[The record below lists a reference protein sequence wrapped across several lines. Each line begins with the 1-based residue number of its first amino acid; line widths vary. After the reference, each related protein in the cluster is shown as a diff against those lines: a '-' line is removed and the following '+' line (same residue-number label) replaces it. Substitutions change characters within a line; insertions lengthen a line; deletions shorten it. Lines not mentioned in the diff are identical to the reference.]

1 MLKEYLESIK
11 DLTPESNE
19 LTHRTF
25 LQILLISLKDDFNT
39 EFKIEHEP
47 KKDKQGGQPDFRVS
61 YQGLNIGYIENKRV
75 GTDLIQLL
83 KSDQIL
89 KYLEL
94 NPNLMLTDYL
104 NFVWVGKDENNAPL
118 IKKEI
123 SVSSLDELSKPL
135 KPNPQTEC
143 DLVELFKSF
152 FNYEAAPITNAKD
165 FATHLSAPTKY
176 LKDALIQYQEK
187 AQVSSIF
194 NNFKEYLYEELSFE
208 DFSDAL
214 AQTLTYSLFLA
225 KLNHPFEKINL
236 DNVRSSIPENFA
248 VIREMADFLKKLD
261 AIKEIQWL
269 LDEILSLINH
279 VNMDSII
286 KDLNDD
292 KDPYLHFYETFLSAY
307 DPKLRE
313 KKGVYYTPDSVV
325 KFIINALDSLLK
337 THFKDA
343 PLGLKSALDN
353 ENIKLLDFATGT
365 GTFLLEAFRKA
376 LETRKT
382 SDGGTSTKEDKYQNL
397 LKQFYGFE
405 YLIAPYAIAHLNLS
419 QAFKEE
425 FKKPLKENDALQI
438 ILTNTLIQPSEI
450 AADRGLQPI
459 FEKELKSAQEIKKDE
474 KILIITGNPPYSGA
488 SSNEGLF
495 EWEVRATY
503 GIEPEFQTIEIE
515 RNVKLTDK
523 IKKLLKNIQ
532 TQNEGDKS
540 VKNTNKDALKNLK
553 KLHSKYKLQKEKN
566 PKWLL
571 DDYVKFMRFAQ
582 NKIESLGHGLFGF
595 ISNNAFL
602 DNPTFRGL
610 RRSLL
615 ECYDELYILN
625 LHGNARKKE
634 ETPQGAKD
642 ENVFNIMQG
651 VSINLFVKKAQA
663 TKQKILQKIYY
674 YDVYG
679 ERAEK
684 YDFLAQNDLNSIEWL
699 ELAPREPF
707 YLLIPQ
713 KTSLLDEYEQGFSV
727 QDMFQVGSTGIC
739 SQRDHVVFH
748 KDKESLLKLLKD
760 FSTLEPSELRRI
772 YNIKKDGRDWRLEY
786 AIKDVKA
793 NANNLEEYI
802 VSCQYRPFDFYY
814 TYYTGKSKS
823 FIAYPRGEVFKHML
837 PPPTNPKTPNQTCKN
852 VALNIAR
859 QSKMHGEWRYVMAH
873 KELVDINLIASAGS
887 MGVGYNYPICQ
898 FNNPNYTENFT
909 PEFRSFIDKHYNHSF
924 EPLEVLGY
932 IYALLYSPNY
942 RKRYEEFLK
951 ADYPKILFTNNKDLF
966 RVLSLL
972 GIELIGLHVLNQ
984 ESLNHSFEKLKDATI
999 GGSYYKEAHER
1010 NPIIKKPSYNE
1021 PEQRLYINHSAYF
1034 RGVSEE
1040 IYNYMIGGYGVLDK
1054 YLKSHKNESCN
1065 FDHVSNII
1073 KVIARTIEI
1082 QKTLGFLTSDLPHL
1096 KGNDSQA
1103 LMQEILQNPPP
1114 PPHLIPISPLSYR
1127 AKPKPSEILTLMPH
1141 SSAKKQA
1148 ITISIAEAE
1157 VQPSLYSVLPNLA
1170 LICDRGSKVSPI
1182 SNVFVTN
1189 MLCDLHV
1196 NGSGSYAFLLYRLE

>member
-11 DLTPESNE
+11 DITPEKNE
-19 LTHRTF
+19 LTHRPS
-25 LQILLISLKDDFNT
+25 LYNLLKNLKNDFNK

-47 KKDKQGGQPDFRVS
+47 ERKQGSQPDFRIS
-61 YQGLNIGYIENKRV
+61 FQGLNIGYIENKRV
-75 GTDLIQLL
+75 GTDLRKIVESK
-83 KSDQIL
+83 KSDQIR

-104 NFVWVGKDENNAPL
+104 NFMWVGKDENNEPL
-118 IKKEI
+118 IKREI
-123 SVSSLDELSKPL
+123 SIASLDELSKPL

-143 DLVELFKSF
+143 NLIELFKSF
-152 FNYEAAPITNAKD
+152 FNHEAVPIANAKD
-165 FATHLSAPTKY
+165 FATHLSPRTKY
-176 LKDALIQYQEK
+176 LKDALIKYQEK
-187 AQVSSIF
+187 TQVSSIF
-194 NNFKEYLYEELSFE
+194 KNFKEYLYEELSFE

-236 DNVRSSIPENFA
+236 DNVRSSIPKNFA

-261 AIKEIQWL
+261 EIKEIQWL
-269 LDEILSLINH
+269 LNEILSLINH
-279 VNMDSII
+279 VDMDSIL

-382 SDGGTSTKEDKYQNL
+382 SDRGISTKEDKYQNL

-450 AADRGLQPI
+450 AAHRGLQPI

-495 EWEVRATY
+495 EWEVKATY
-503 GIEPEFQTIEIE
+503 GIEPKFQTIEIE
-515 RNVKLTDK
+515 KNVKLTDK
-523 IKKLLKNIQ
+523 IQTLLSSVQIQKQSGSKN
-532 TQNEGDKS
+532 
-540 VKNTNKDALKNLK
+540 ALKELK

-625 LHGNARKKE
+625 LHGNTRKKE
-634 ETPQGAKD
+634 KTPQGAKD
-642 ENVFNIMQG
+642 ENIFNIMQG
-651 VSINLFVKKAQA
+651 VSINLFVKKAQT
-663 TKQKILQKIYY
+663 TKQKIHY

-684 YDFLAQNDLNSIEWL
+684 YAFLAQNDLNSIEWL
-699 ELAPREPF
+699 ELTPRGPS
-707 YLLIPQ
+707 YLLLPL
-713 KTSLLDEYEQGFSV
+713 KAPLLEEYEQGFSV
-727 QDMFQVGSTGIC
+727 QEMFQVGSVGIVTG
-739 SQRDHVVFH
+739 RDHVVFH

-772 YNIKKDGRDWRLEY
+772 YKIKKDSRDWRLEY
-786 AIKDVKA
+786 AIRDVRA
-793 NANNLEEYI
+793 NADNLEEYI
-802 VSCQYRPFDFYY
+802 VLCQYRPFDYRW

-837 PPPTNPKTPNQTCKN
+837 PPPPPQQTLK
-852 VALNIAR
+852 
-859 QSKMHGEWRYVMAH
+859 H
-873 KELVDINLIASAGS
+873 
-887 MGVGYNYPICQ
+887 PI
-898 FNNPNYTENFT
+898 
-909 PEFRSFIDKHYNHSF
+909 K
-924 EPLEVLGY
+924 
-932 IYALLYSPNY
+932 
-942 RKRYEEFLK
+942 
-951 ADYPKILFTNNKDLF
+951 
-966 RVLSLL
+966 
-972 GIELIGLHVLNQ
+972 
-984 ESLNHSFEKLKDATI
+984 
-999 GGSYYKEAHER
+999 
-1010 NPIIKKPSYNE
+1010 
-1021 PEQRLYINHSAYF
+1021 
-1034 RGVSEE
+1034 
-1040 IYNYMIGGYGVLDK
+1040 
-1054 YLKSHKNESCN
+1054 
-1065 FDHVSNII
+1065 
-1073 KVIARTIEI
+1073 
-1082 QKTLGFLTSDLPHL
+1082 
-1096 KGNDSQA
+1096 
-1103 LMQEILQNPPP
+1103 
-1114 PPHLIPISPLSYR
+1114 R
-1127 AKPKPSEILTLMPH
+1127 AKMSCSTPH
-1141 SSAKKQA
+1141 DS
-1148 ITISIAEAE
+1148 
-1157 VQPSLYSVLPNLA
+1157 
-1170 LICDRGSKVSPI
+1170 
-1182 SNVFVTN
+1182 
-1189 MLCDLHV
+1189 
-1196 NGSGSYAFLLYRLE
+1196 

>member
-11 DLTPESNE
+11 DLTTEENE
-19 LTHRTF
+19 LTHRPS
-25 LQILLISLKDDFNT
+25 LYNLLSRLKDNFNK

-47 KKDKQGGQPDFRVS
+47 KKEQGSQPDFRVS
-61 YQGLNIGYIENKRV
+61 FQGLNIGYIENKRA
-75 GTDLIQLL
+75 GEDLSQLL
-83 KSDQIL
+83 KSDQIR

-104 NFVWVGKDENNAPL
+104 NFMWVGKDENNAPL
-118 IKKEI
+118 VKKEI
-123 SVSSLDELSKPL
+123 SIASLDELSKPV
-135 KPNPQTEC
+135 KPKPQTERN
-143 DLVELFKSF
+143 LIELFKSF
-152 FNYEAAPITNAKD
+152 FNHEAAPITNAKD
-165 FATHLSAPTKY
+165 FATHLSPRTRY
-176 LKDALIQYQEK
+176 LKDALIKYQEK
-187 AQVSSIF
+187 TQVSSIF
-194 NNFKEYLYEELSFE
+194 KNFKEYLYEELSFE

-236 DNVRSSIPENFA
+236 DNVRSSIPKNFA

-261 AIKEIQWL
+261 EIKEIQWL
-269 LDEILSLINH
+269 LNEILSSINH
-279 VNMDSII
+279 VDMDFIL

-313 KKGVYYTPDSVV
+313 SKGVYYTPDSVV

-376 LETRKT
+376 LEMRKT
-382 SDGGTSTKEDKYQNL
+382 SDGGISTKEDKYQNL

-425 FKKPLKENDALQI
+425 FKKPLKENDALKI

-450 AADRGLQPI
+450 AAYRGLNPI
-459 FEKELKSAQEIKKDE
+459 FETELLNAQEIKKDE
-474 KILIITGNPPYSGA
+474 NILIITGNPPYSGA

-495 EWEVRATY
+495 EWEVKATY
-503 GIEPEFQTIEIE
+503 GIEPEFQTIETKK
-515 RNVKLTDK
+515 NVKLADE
-523 IKKLLKNIQ
+523 IKTLLKNIQ
-532 TQNEGDKS
+532 TQKQGGS
-540 VKNTNKDALKNLK
+540 KDALKELK
-553 KLHSKYKLQKEKN
+553 KLHSKYKLQNEKN

-634 ETPQGAKD
+634 KTPQGAKD
-642 ENVFNIMQG
+642 ENVFNIKQG
-651 VSINLFVKKAQA
+651 VSINLFVKKAQT
-663 TKQKILQKIYY
+663 TKQKIHY

-684 YDFLAQNDLNSIEWL
+684 YAFLAQNDLKSIEWL

-707 YLLIPQ
+707 YLLLPL
-713 KTSLLDEYEQGFSV
+713 KTRLLDEYEQGFSV
-727 QDMFQVGSTGIC
+727 KDMFQVGGTGIC
-739 SQRDHVVFH
+739 SKRDHVVFH
-748 KDKESLLKLLKD
+748 KTKESLLKLLKD
-760 FSTLEPSELRRI
+760 FSNLEPNELCRKYDI
-772 YNIKKDGRDWRLEY
+772 GDDSRDWRLEY
-786 AIKDVKA
+786 AIRDVRA
-793 NANNLEEYI
+793 NADNLEKYI
-802 VSCQYRPFDFYY
+802 VLCQYRPFDYRW
-814 TYYTGKSKS
+814 TYYTPNSRT
-823 FIAYPRGEVFKHML
+823 FLAYPVYDVFKHML
-837 PPPTNPKTPNQTCKN
+837 PPLPPTNPKTPNQTRKN
-852 VALNIAR
+852 VALITSR
-859 QSKMHGEWRYVMAH
+859 RFCQSQK
-873 KELVDINLIASAGS
+873 S
-887 MGVGYNYPICQ
+887 GVGFVSNKISDLHTWTCPGMEGGDYVNPLYH
-898 FNNPNYTENFT
+898 NPNYTENFT

-924 EPLEVLGY
+924 EPLEILGY

-942 RKRYEEFLK
+942 RKRYEDFLK
-951 ADYPKILFTNNKDLF
+951 ADYPKILFTEDKDLF
-966 RVLSLL
+966 RALSLL

-984 ESLNHSFEKLKDATI
+984 ESLNYSFEKLKDATI
-999 GGSYYKEAHER
+999 GESCYKEAHER
-1010 NPIIKKPSYNE
+1010 NPIIKKPSHN
-1021 PEQRLYINHSAYF
+1021 EQRLYINHSAYF
-1034 RGVSEE
+1034 VGVSQE
-1040 IYNYMIGGYGVLDK
+1040 IYDYRIGGYCVLDK
-1054 YLKSHKNESCN
+1054 YLKSHKDESCD

-1127 AKPKPSEILTLMPH
+1127 AKPKPSETLTLMVH

-1148 ITISIAEAE
+1148 ITTSTAE
-1157 VQPSLYSVLPNLA
+1157 VGEQPSPYSALSNLA
-1170 LICDRGSKVSPI
+1170 LICDRGSKVSPV

-1196 NGSGSYAFLLYRLE
+1196 NGSGSYAFLLYRLT

>member
-11 DLTPESNE
+11 DITPEKNE
-19 LTHRTF
+19 LTHRPS
-25 LQILLISLKDDFNT
+25 LYNLLKGLKDHFNK
-39 EFKIEHEP
+39 EYKIEHEP
-47 KKDKQGGQPDFRVS
+47 KRDQGSQPDFRVS
-61 YQGLNIGYIENKRV
+61 FQGLNIGYIENKRV
-75 GTDLIQLL
+75 GTDLRKIVESE

-104 NFVWVGKDENNAPL
+104 NFMWVGKDKNNAPL

-123 SVSSLDELSKPL
+123 SVASLGELSKPP
-135 KPNPQTEC
+135 KAQTERN
-143 DLVELFKSF
+143 LIELFKSF

-165 FATHLSAPTKY
+165 FATHLSPRTRY
-176 LKDALIQYQEK
+176 LKDALIKYQEK

-194 NNFKEYLYEELSFE
+194 KNFKAYLYEELSFE

-236 DNVRSSIPENFA
+236 DNVRSSIPKNFA

-261 AIKEIQWL
+261 EIKEIQWL
-269 LDEILSLINH
+269 LNEILSSINH
-279 VNMDSII
+279 VDMDSIL

-292 KDPYLHFYETFLSAY
+292 KDPYLHFYETFLSTY

-313 KKGVYYTPDSVV
+313 SKGVYYTPDSVV
-325 KFIINALDSLLK
+325 EFIINALDSLLK
-337 THFKDA
+337 TRFKDA

-425 FKKPLKENDALQI
+425 FKKPLKENDALKI

-450 AADRGLQPI
+450 ADDRGLQPI
-459 FEKELKSAQEIKKDE
+459 FEEELKSAQKIKKDE

-495 EWEVRATY
+495 EWEVKATY
-503 GIEPEFQTIEIE
+503 GIEPKFQTIEIE
-515 RNVKLTDK
+515 KNIKLTDK
-523 IKKLLKNIQ
+523 IKKFLNNIQ
-532 TQNEGDKS
+532 KQKESGS
-540 VKNTNKDALKNLK
+540 KNALKELK

-595 ISNNAFL
+595 ISNNGFL

-634 ETPQGAKD
+634 KTPQGAKD

-663 TKQKILQKIYY
+663 TKQKIHY

-684 YDFLAQNDLNSIEWL
+684 YAFLAQNDLNSINWL

-707 YLLIPQ
+707 YSLIPQ
-713 KTSLLDEYEQGFSV
+713 ETPLLEEYEQGFSV
-727 QDMFQVGSTGIC
+727 QYMFQISSVGIVGG
-739 SQRDHVVFH
+739 RDHVVFH
-748 KDKESLLKLLKD
+748 KKKESLLKLLKD
-760 FSTLEPSELRRI
+760 FSTLEPSELRRK
-772 YNIKKDGRDWRLEY
+772 YNISDDSRDWRLEY
-786 AIKDVKA
+786 AIRDVRA
-793 NANNLEEYI
+793 NADNLEKYI
-802 VSCQYRPFDFYY
+802 VLCQYRPFDYRW

-823 FIAYPRGEVFKHML
+823 FIAYPRGDVFKHML
-837 PPPTNPKTPNQTCKN
+837 PPPPTNPKTPNQTHKN
-852 VALNIAR
+852 VALITSR
-859 QSKMHGEWRYVMAH
+859 RFCQSQK
-873 KELVDINLIASAGS
+873 S
-887 MGVGYNYPICQ
+887 GVGFVSNKISDLRTWTCPGMEGGDYVNPLYH
-898 FNNPNYTENFT
+898 NPNYTENFT

-924 EPLEVLGY
+924 EPLEILGY

-951 ADYPKILFTNNKDLF
+951 ADYPKILFTKNKDLF

-999 GGSYYKEAHER
+999 GESCYSPSSKLTEVHER
-1010 NPIIKKPSYNE
+1010 NPIISKKPAYNE
-1021 PEQRLYINHSAYF
+1021 SEQRLYINHSAYF
-1034 RGVSEE
+1034 RGVSQE
-1040 IYNYMIGGYGVLDK
+1040 IYDYRIGGYSVLDK
-1054 YLKSHKNESCN
+1054 YLKSHKDEPCD
-1065 FDHVSNII
+1065 FDHVTNII

-1114 PPHLIPISPLSYR
+1114 PI
-1127 AKPKPSEILTLMPH
+1127 
-1141 SSAKKQA
+1141 
-1148 ITISIAEAE
+1148 
-1157 VQPSLYSVLPNLA
+1157 
-1170 LICDRGSKVSPI
+1170 
-1182 SNVFVTN
+1182 
-1189 MLCDLHV
+1189 
-1196 NGSGSYAFLLYRLE
+1196 

>member
-19 LTHRTF
+19 LTHRLF
-25 LQILLISLKDDFNT
+25 LHNLLDKLKNHFNK

-47 KKDKQGGQPDFRVS
+47 KRERGSQPDFRIS

-75 GTDLIQLL
+75 GTDLNQLL
-83 KSDQIL
+83 KKDQIL

-104 NFVWVGKDENNAPL
+104 NFMWVGKDENNEPL
-118 IKKEI
+118 IKREI
-123 SVSSLDELSKPL
+123 SIASLGEPPKPP
-135 KPNPQTEC
+135 KPNPQTER
-143 DLVELFKSF
+143 DLIELFRSF
-152 FNYEAAPITNAKD
+152 FNHEAAPITNAKD
-165 FATHLSAPTKY
+165 FANALSAPTRY
-176 LKDALIQYQEK
+176 LKDALIAYQK
-187 AQVSSIF
+187 DDQVSSIF
-194 NNFKEYLYEELSFE
+194 KNFKEYLYEELSFE
-208 DFSDAL
+208 DFSDAF
-214 AQTLTYSLFLA
+214 AQTLTYSLFIA

-236 DNVRSSIPENFA
+236 DNVRSSIPKNFA
-248 VIREMADFLKKLD
+248 VIREMADFLKRLD
-261 AIKEIQWL
+261 SIKEIQWL

-279 VNMDSII
+279 VDMDSII

-313 KKGVYYTPDSVV
+313 SKGVYYTPDSVV

-382 SDGGTSTKEDKYQNL
+382 SDGGISTKEDKYQNL

-425 FKKPLKENDALQI
+425 FKKPLKENDALKI

-450 AADRGLQPI
+450 VAYRGLQPI
-459 FEKELKSAQEIKKDE
+459 FEKELKSAQEIKKNE

-495 EWEVRATY
+495 EWEVKATY

-515 RNVKLTDK
+515 KKVKLTAK
-523 IKKLLKNIQ
+523 IQTLLKNIQ
-532 TQNEGDKS
+532 KQKESGS
-540 VKNTNKDALKNLK
+540 KNALKELK
-553 KLHSKYKLQKEKN
+553 NLHSKYKLQKEKN

-651 VSINLFVKKAQA
+651 VSINLFVKKAQT
-663 TKQKILQKIYY
+663 TKQKIFY

-679 ERAEK
+679 GRAEK
-684 YDFLAQNDLNSIEWL
+684 YAFLAQNDLNSIEWL
-699 ELAPREPF
+699 EIAPRAPF
-707 YLLIPQ
+707 YLLLPL
-713 KTSLLDEYEQGFSV
+713 KTPLLEEYEQGFSV
-727 QDMFQVGSTGIC
+727 QEMFQIGSTGIC
-739 SQRDHVVFH
+739 SKKDHVVFH

-772 YNIKKDGRDWRLEY
+772 YNIKKDGRDWRLNN
-786 AIKDVKA
+786 AIKEVKT
-793 NANNLEEYI
+793 NIKRLEKYI
-802 VSCQYRPFDFYY
+802 VLCQYRPFDFYY

-837 PPPTNPKTPNQTCKN
+837 PPPPPTNPKTPNQTRKN
-852 VALNIAR
+852 VALN
-859 QSKMHGEWRYVMAH
+859 
-873 KELVDINLIASAGS
+873 
-887 MGVGYNYPICQ
+887 
-898 FNNPNYTENFT
+898 T
-909 PEFRSFIDKHYNHSF
+909 PR
-924 EPLEVLGY
+924 
-932 IYALLYSPNY
+932 
-942 RKRYEEFLK
+942 
-951 ADYPKILFTNNKDLF
+951 
-966 RVLSLL
+966 
-972 GIELIGLHVLNQ
+972 
-984 ESLNHSFEKLKDATI
+984 
-999 GGSYYKEAHER
+999 
-1010 NPIIKKPSYNE
+1010 
-1021 PEQRLYINHSAYF
+1021 
-1034 RGVSEE
+1034 
-1040 IYNYMIGGYGVLDK
+1040 
-1054 YLKSHKNESCN
+1054 
-1065 FDHVSNII
+1065 
-1073 KVIARTIEI
+1073 
-1082 QKTLGFLTSDLPHL
+1082 
-1096 KGNDSQA
+1096 
-1103 LMQEILQNPPP
+1103 
-1114 PPHLIPISPLSYR
+1114 
-1127 AKPKPSEILTLMPH
+1127 
-1141 SSAKKQA
+1141 
-1148 ITISIAEAE
+1148 
-1157 VQPSLYSVLPNLA
+1157 
-1170 LICDRGSKVSPI
+1170 
-1182 SNVFVTN
+1182 
-1189 MLCDLHV
+1189 
-1196 NGSGSYAFLLYRLE
+1196 

>member
-11 DLTPESNE
+11 DLTLESNE
-19 LTHRTF
+19 LTHRPS
-25 LQILLISLKDDFNT
+25 LYNLLKNLKDNFNK

-47 KKDKQGGQPDFRVS
+47 ERKQGSQPDFRVS
-61 YQGLNIGYIENKRV
+61 YQGLNIGYIENKRA
-75 GTDLIQLL
+75 GTDLRKIVESE
-83 KSDQIL
+83 KKDQIR

-104 NFVWVGKDENNAPL
+104 NFMWVGKDENNAPL

-123 SVSSLDELSKPL
+123 SVASLDELSKPL
-135 KPNPQTEC
+135 KPNPQTER
-143 DLVELFKSF
+143 DLIELFKSF
-152 FNYEAAPITNAKD
+152 FNHEAAPIANAKD
-165 FATHLSAPTKY
+165 FATHLSPRTKY
-176 LKDALIQYQEK
+176 LKDALIKYQEK
-187 AQVSSIF
+187 VQVSSIF

-236 DNVRSSIPENFA
+236 DNVRSSIPKNFA

-261 AIKEIQWL
+261 EIKEIQWL
-269 LDEILSLINH
+269 LNEILSSINH
-279 VNMDSII
+279 VDMDSIL

-325 KFIINALDSLLK
+325 KFIINALNSLLK

-365 GTFLLEAFRKA
+365 GTFLLEAFRKV

-382 SDGGTSTKEDKYQNL
+382 SDGGVSTKEDKYQNL

-450 AADRGLQPI
+450 AAHRGLQPI

-474 KILIITGNPPYSGA
+474 NILIITGNPPYSGA
-488 SSNEGLF
+488 SSNGGLF
-495 EWEVRATY
+495 EWEVKATY

-515 RNVKLTDK
+515 KNVKLTDK
-523 IKKLLKNIQ
+523 IQTLLKNIQ
-532 TQNEGDKS
+532 TQKESGSKNAPKS
-540 VKNTNKDALKNLK
+540 GSKDALKALK
-553 KLHSKYKLQKEKN
+553 SLHSKYKLQKEKN

-582 NKIESLGHGLFGF
+582 NKIQSLGHGLFGF

-625 LHGNARKKE
+625 LHGNTRKKE
-634 ETPQGAKD
+634 KTPQGAKD

-663 TKQKILQKIYY
+663 TKQKIFY

-684 YDFLAQNDLNSIEWL
+684 YAFLAQNDLNSIEWL
-699 ELAPREPF
+699 ELTPREPF
-707 YLLIPQ
+707 YLLLPLE
-713 KTSLLDEYEQGFSV
+713 TPLLEEYEQGFSV
-727 QDMFQVGSTGIC
+727 KDMFQIGSTGIC

-748 KDKESLLKLLKD
+748 KKKESLLELLKD
-760 FSTLEPSELRRI
+760 FSTLEPNELRRKYDI
-772 YNIKKDGRDWRLEY
+772 RDSEGWKLGRAIENVKKNSHELE
-786 AIKDVKA
+786 K
-793 NANNLEEYI
+793 YI
-802 VSCQYRPFDFYY
+802 VSCQYRPFDYRW
-814 TYYTGKSKS
+814 TYYTDKSCG
-823 FIAYPRGEVFKHML
+823 FLARPVYQVFKH
-837 PPPTNPKTPNQTCKN
+837 
-852 VALNIAR
+852 
-859 QSKMHGEWRYVMAH
+859 
-873 KELVDINLIASAGS
+873 
-887 MGVGYNYPICQ
+887 
-898 FNNPNYTENFT
+898 
-909 PEFRSFIDKHYNHSF
+909 
-924 EPLEVLGY
+924 
-932 IYALLYSPNY
+932 
-942 RKRYEEFLK
+942 
-951 ADYPKILFTNNKDLF
+951 
-966 RVLSLL
+966 
-972 GIELIGLHVLNQ
+972 
-984 ESLNHSFEKLKDATI
+984 
-999 GGSYYKEAHER
+999 
-1010 NPIIKKPSYNE
+1010 
-1021 PEQRLYINHSAYF
+1021 
-1034 RGVSEE
+1034 
-1040 IYNYMIGGYGVLDK
+1040 
-1054 YLKSHKNESCN
+1054 
-1065 FDHVSNII
+1065 
-1073 KVIARTIEI
+1073 
-1082 QKTLGFLTSDLPHL
+1082 
-1096 KGNDSQA
+1096 
-1103 LMQEILQNPPP
+1103 
-1114 PPHLIPISPLSYR
+1114 
-1127 AKPKPSEILTLMPH
+1127 
-1141 SSAKKQA
+1141 
-1148 ITISIAEAE
+1148 
-1157 VQPSLYSVLPNLA
+1157 
-1170 LICDRGSKVSPI
+1170 
-1182 SNVFVTN
+1182 
-1189 MLCDLHV
+1189 
-1196 NGSGSYAFLLYRLE
+1196 

>member
-11 DLTPESNE
+11 DLTLEKNE
-19 LTHRTF
+19 LTHRLF
-25 LQILLISLKDDFNT
+25 LHNLLDSLKDHFNK

-47 KKDKQGGQPDFRVS
+47 KRDQGSQPDFCVS

-75 GTDLIQLL
+75 GTNLSQLL

-104 NFVWVGKDENNAPL
+104 NFMWVGKDENNAPF

-123 SVSSLDELSKPL
+123 SVASLDELSKPP
-135 KPNPQTEC
+135 KKQTER
-143 DLVELFKSF
+143 DLIELFKSF
-152 FNYEAAPITNAKD
+152 FNYEAAPIANAKD
-165 FATHLSAPTKY
+165 FATHLSPRTRY
-176 LKDALIQYQEK
+176 LKDALIQNQEK
-187 AQVSSIF
+187 TQVSSIF
-194 NNFKEYLYEELSFE
+194 NNFKAYLYEELSFE

-225 KLNHPFEKINL
+225 KLNHPFEKIDLN
-236 DNVRSSIPENFA
+236 NVRSSIPKNFA

-261 AIKEIQWL
+261 EIKEIQWL
-269 LDEILSLINH
+269 LNEILSLINH
-279 VNMDSII
+279 VDMGSII

-313 KKGVYYTPDSVV
+313 SKGVYYTPDSVV

-382 SDGGTSTKEDKYQNL
+382 SDGGISTKEDKYQNL

-419 QAFKEE
+419 QAFKQE
-425 FKKPLKENDALQI
+425 FKKPLKEDDALKI

-450 AADRGLQPI
+450 AAYRGLQPI
-459 FEKELKSAQEIKKDE
+459 FETELKSAQEIKKDE
-474 KILIITGNPPYSGA
+474 NILIITGNPPYSGA

-495 EWEVRATY
+495 EWEVKATY
-503 GIEPEFQTIEIE
+503 GIEPKFQTTEIE
-515 RNVKLTDK
+515 KNVKLTDK
-523 IKKLLKNIQ
+523 IQTLLKNLQ
-532 TQNEGDKS
+532 TQKESGSQN
-540 VKNTNKDALKNLK
+540 ALKELK
-553 KLHSKYKLQKEKN
+553 NLHSKYKLQDERN

-615 ECYDELYILN
+615 KCYDELYILN

-634 ETPQGAKD
+634 KTPQGAKD

-651 VSINLFVKKAQA
+651 VSINLFVKKAQT
-663 TKQKILQKIYY
+663 TKQKIYY

-684 YDFLAQNDLNSIEWL
+684 YVFLAQNDLNSIEWL

-713 KTSLLDEYEQGFSV
+713 KTPLLEEYEQGFSV
-727 QDMFQVGSTGIC
+727 QEMFQIGGTGIC
-739 SQRDHVVFH
+739 SKKDHVVFH

-760 FSTLEPSELRRI
+760 FSTLEPSELRRKYDI
-772 YNIKKDGRDWRLEY
+772 RDAEGWKLGRAIENVKKNQHELE
-786 AIKDVKA
+786 K
-793 NANNLEEYI
+793 YI
-802 VSCQYRPFDFYY
+802 VSCQYRPFDYRW
-814 TYYTGKSKS
+814 TYYTDKSCG
-823 FIAYPRGEVFKHML
+823 FLARPVYQVFKHML
-837 PPPTNPKTPNQTCKN
+837 PPP
-852 VALNIAR
+852 
-859 QSKMHGEWRYVMAH
+859 
-873 KELVDINLIASAGS
+873 
-887 MGVGYNYPICQ
+887 
-898 FNNPNYTENFT
+898 
-909 PEFRSFIDKHYNHSF
+909 
-924 EPLEVLGY
+924 
-932 IYALLYSPNY
+932 
-942 RKRYEEFLK
+942 
-951 ADYPKILFTNNKDLF
+951 NK
-966 RVLSLL
+966 
-972 GIELIGLHVLNQ
+972 
-984 ESLNHSFEKLKDATI
+984 
-999 GGSYYKEAHER
+999 
-1010 NPIIKKPSYNE
+1010 P
-1021 PEQRLYINHSAYF
+1021 
-1034 RGVSEE
+1034 
-1040 IYNYMIGGYGVLDK
+1040 
-1054 YLKSHKNESCN
+1054 
-1065 FDHVSNII
+1065 
-1073 KVIARTIEI
+1073 
-1082 QKTLGFLTSDLPHL
+1082 
-1096 KGNDSQA
+1096 
-1103 LMQEILQNPPP
+1103 
-1114 PPHLIPISPLSYR
+1114 
-1127 AKPKPSEILTLMPH
+1127 
-1141 SSAKKQA
+1141 
-1148 ITISIAEAE
+1148 
-1157 VQPSLYSVLPNLA
+1157 
-1170 LICDRGSKVSPI
+1170 
-1182 SNVFVTN
+1182 
-1189 MLCDLHV
+1189 
-1196 NGSGSYAFLLYRLE
+1196 

>member
-11 DLTPESNE
+11 DLAPEKNE
-19 LTHRTF
+19 LTHRLF
-25 LQILLISLKDDFNT
+25 LHNLLDKLKNHFNK

-47 KKDKQGGQPDFRVS
+47 KRDQGSQPDFRVS
-61 YQGLNIGYIENKRV
+61 FQGLNIGYIENKRV
-75 GTDLIQLL
+75 GTDLRKIVESE

-104 NFVWVGKDENNAPL
+104 NFMWVGKDENNAPL

-123 SVSSLDELSKPL
+123 SVASLDELSKPI
-135 KPNPQTEC
+135 KPNPQTER
-143 DLVELFKSF
+143 DLIAFFRGF

-165 FATHLSAPTKY
+165 FATHLSVPTKY
-176 LKDALIQYQEK
+176 LKDALIQYQK
-187 AQVSSIF
+187 DTHVSSIF
-194 NNFKEYLYEELSFE
+194 KNFKEYLYEELSFE
-208 DFSDAL
+208 DFSDAF

-236 DNVRSSIPENFA
+236 DNVRSSIPKNFA

-261 AIKEIQWL
+261 EIKEIQWL
-269 LDEILSLINH
+269 LNEILSLINH
-279 VNMDSII
+279 VDMDSIL
-286 KDLNDD
+286 KDLNND

-376 LETRKT
+376 LEVRKT
-382 SDGGTSTKEDKYQNL
+382 SDGDTSTKEDKYQNL

-419 QAFKEE
+419 QAFKQE

-450 AADRGLQPI
+450 VAYRGLSPI
-459 FEKELKSAQEIKKDE
+459 FEKELSNAQEIKKDE

-495 EWEVRATY
+495 EWEVKATY

-515 RNVKLTDK
+515 KKVKLTDK
-523 IKKLLKNIQ
+523 IQTLLKNIQ
-532 TQNEGDKS
+532 TQKESGS
-540 VKNTNKDALKNLK
+540 KNALKELK
-553 KLHSKYKLQKEKN
+553 KLHSKYKLQNEKN

-582 NKIESLGHGLFGF
+582 NKIKSLGHGLFGF

-684 YDFLAQNDLNSIEWL
+684 YAFLAQNDLNSIEWL

-713 KTSLLDEYEQGFSV
+713 KTPLLDEYEQGFSV
-727 QDMFQVGSTGIC
+727 QEMFQVGSTGIC

-837 PPPTNPKTPNQTCKN
+837 PPPPPTNPKTPNQTRKN

-887 MGVGYNYPICQ
+887 MGVGYNYPLYQ

-909 PEFRSFIDKHYNHSF
+909 PEFRSFIDKHYNHPF

-951 ADYPKILFTNNKDLF
+951 ADYPKILFTKNKDLF

-984 ESLNHSFEKLKDATI
+984 ESLNYSFDKLKDATI
-999 GGSYYKEAHER
+999 GESCYKEEH
-1010 NPIIKKPSYNE
+1010 NSIISKKPSHNE
-1021 PEQRLYINHSAYF
+1021 PEKRLYINHSAYF
-1034 RGVSEE
+1034 RGVSQE
-1040 IYNYMIGGYGVLDK
+1040 IHDYRIGGYCVLDK
-1054 YLKSHKNESCN
+1054 YLKSHKNEPCD

-1096 KGNDSQA
+1096 KGNDSEA

-1114 PPHLIPISPLSYR
+1114 PPPFN
-1127 AKPKPSEILTLMPH
+1127 ANT
-1141 SSAKKQA
+1141 
-1148 ITISIAEAE
+1148 
-1157 VQPSLYSVLPNLA
+1157 A
-1170 LICDRGSKVSPI
+1170 LILSRQAKAIGDFDFDAAFISKEASDNNIYRRGG
-1182 SNVFVTN
+1182 
-1189 MLCDLHV
+1189 
-1196 NGSGSYAFLLYRLE
+1196 GSAFPLFCIV

>member
-11 DLTPESNE
+11 DLTTEKNE
-19 LTHRTF
+19 LTHRPS
-25 LQILLISLKDDFNT
+25 LHNLLNRLKDNFNK

-47 KKDKQGGQPDFRVS
+47 KKDQGSQPDFRVS
-61 YQGLNIGYIENKRV
+61 FQGLNIGYIENKRV
-75 GTDLIQLL
+75 GNNLSQLL
-83 KSDQIL
+83 KSDQIR

-104 NFVWVGKDENNAPL
+104 NFMWVGKDENNAPL

-123 SVSSLDELSKPL
+123 SIASLDELSKPL
-135 KPNPQTEC
+135 KPKPQTER
-143 DLVELFKSF
+143 DLIELFKSF
-152 FNYEAAPITNAKD
+152 FNHEAAPIANAKD
-165 FATHLSAPTKY
+165 FATHLSPRTRY
-176 LKDALIQYQEK
+176 LKDALIKYQEK
-187 AQVSSIF
+187 TQVSSIF

-236 DNVRSSIPENFA
+236 DNVRSSIPKNFA

-261 AIKEIQWL
+261 GIKEIQWL
-269 LDEILSLINH
+269 LNEILSSINH
-279 VNMDSII
+279 VDMDSII

-313 KKGVYYTPDSVV
+313 SKGVYYTPDSVV

-376 LETRKT
+376 LEMKKT
-382 SDGGTSTKEDKYQNL
+382 SDGGISTKEDKYQNL

-425 FKKPLKENDALQI
+425 FKKPLKENDALKI

-450 AADRGLQPI
+450 TAYRGLNPI
-459 FEKELKSAQEIKKDE
+459 FETELLNAQEIKKDE
-474 KILIITGNPPYSGA
+474 NILIITGNPPYSGA

-495 EWEVRATY
+495 EWEVKATY
-503 GIEPEFQTIEIE
+503 GIEPEFQTIETKK
-515 RNVKLTDK
+515 NVKLADE
-523 IKKLLKNIQ
+523 IKTLLKNIQ
-532 TQNEGDKS
+532 TQKQGDKS

-553 KLHSKYKLQKEKN
+553 QIYSKYKLQNEKN

-634 ETPQGAKD
+634 KTPQGADD
-642 ENVFNIMQG
+642 ENVFNIKQG
-651 VSINLFVKKAQA
+651 VSINLFVKKAQT
-663 TKQKILQKIYY
+663 TKQKIHY

-684 YDFLAQNDLNSIEWL
+684 YAFLAQNDLNSIEWL
-699 ELAPREPF
+699 ELTPREPF
-707 YLLIPQ
+707 YLLLPL
-713 KTSLLDEYEQGFSV
+713 KTRLLDEYEQGFSV
-727 QDMFQVGSTGIC
+727 KDMFQVGSVGIVTG
-739 SQRDHVVFH
+739 RDHVVFH
-748 KDKESLLKLLKD
+748 KKEESLLELLKD
-760 FSTLEPSELRRI
+760 FSTLEPSELCRKYDI
-772 YNIKKDGRDWRLEY
+772 GDDSRDWRLEY
-786 AIKDVKA
+786 AIRDVRA
-793 NANNLEEYI
+793 NADNLEKYI
-802 VSCQYRPFDFYY
+802 VLCQYRPFDYRW

-823 FIAYPRGEVFKHML
+823 FIAYPRSDVFKHML
-837 PPPTNPKTPNQTCKN
+837 PPPTNPKTPNQTRKN
-852 VALNIAR
+852 VALNTPR
-859 QSKMHGEWRYVMAH
+859 QLKNNDKSWTQCFISSR
-873 KELVDINLIASAGS
+873 INDQGLSSGGNGAG
-887 MGVGYNYPICQ
+887 VNYPLYQ
-898 FNNPNYTENFT
+898 FRDPNYTENFT
-909 PEFRSFIDKHYNHSF
+909 PEFRGFIDKHYNHSF
-924 EPLEVLGY
+924 EPLEILGY

-942 RKRYEEFLK
+942 RKRYEGFLK
-951 ADYPKILFTNNKDLF
+951 IDYPKILFTENKDLF
-966 RVLSLL
+966 MALSLL

-984 ESLNHSFEKLKDATI
+984 ESLNYSFEKLKDDTI
-999 GGSYYKEAHER
+999 GESCYIEAHER
-1010 NPIIKKPSYNE
+1010 NPIIKKPSHN
-1021 PEQRLYINHSAYF
+1021 EQRLYINHSAYF
-1034 RGVSEE
+1034 RGVSQE
-1040 IYNYMIGGYGVLDK
+1040 IYDYRIGGYCVLDK
-1054 YLKSHKNESCN
+1054 YLKSHKNESCD
-1065 FDHVSNII
+1065 FDRVTNII

-1096 KGNDSQA
+1096 KGDDRKA
-1103 LMQEILQNPPP
+1103 LMQEILQNPP

-1127 AKPKPSEILTLMPH
+1127 AKPKPSETLTLMPH
-1141 SSAKKQA
+1141 SSVKKQA
-1148 ITISIAEAE
+1148 ILTSLPE
-1157 VQPSLYSVLPNLA
+1157 VGEQLSPYSVLPNLA

-1182 SNVFVTN
+1182 SNLFVTN
-1189 MLCDLHV
+1189 MLCHLHV
-1196 NGSGSYAFLLYRLE
+1196 NGLGSYAFLLYRLGSK

>member
-11 DLTPESNE
+11 DLTTEKNE
-19 LTHRTF
+19 LTHRPS
-25 LQILLISLKDDFNT
+25 LHNLLNRLKDNFNK

-47 KKDKQGGQPDFRVS
+47 KKEQGSQPDFRVS
-61 YQGLNIGYIENKRV
+61 FQGFNIGYIENKRV
-75 GTDLIQLL
+75 GENLSQLL
-83 KSDQIL
+83 KKDQIR

-123 SVSSLDELSKPL
+123 SIASLDELSKPL
-135 KPNPQTEC
+135 KPKPQTER
-143 DLVELFKSF
+143 DLIELFKSF
-152 FNYEAAPITNAKD
+152 FNHEATPITNAKD
-165 FATHLSAPTKY
+165 FATHLSPRTRY
-176 LKDALIQYQEK
+176 LKDALIKYREK
-187 AQVSSIF
+187 TQVSSIF

-236 DNVRSSIPENFA
+236 DNVRSSIPKNFA

-261 AIKEIQWL
+261 GIKEIQWL
-269 LDEILSLINH
+269 LNEILSSINH
-279 VNMDSII
+279 VDMDSII

-313 KKGVYYTPDSVV
+313 SKGVYYTPDSVV
-325 KFIINALDSLLK
+325 KFVINALDSLLK

-376 LETRKT
+376 LEMRKT
-382 SDGGTSTKEDKYQNL
+382 SDGGISTKEDKYQNL

-425 FKKPLKENDALQI
+425 FKKPLKENDALKI
-438 ILTNTLIQPSEI
+438 ILTNTLIQPSETI
-450 AADRGLQPI
+450 AYRGLNPI
-459 FEKELKSAQEIKKDE
+459 FETELKRAQDIKKDE
-474 KILIITGNPPYSGA
+474 NILIITGNPPYSGA

-495 EWEVRATY
+495 EWEVKATY
-503 GIEPEFQTIEIE
+503 GIEPEFQTIETKKK
-515 RNVKLTDK
+515 VKLADE
-523 IKKLLKNIQ
+523 IKTLLKNIQ
-532 TQNEGDKS
+532 TQKQSE
-540 VKNTNKDALKNLK
+540 NKQRENKQRERKKALKELK
-553 KLHSKYKLQKEKN
+553 QIYSKYKLQDEKN
-566 PKWLL
+566 PKWIL

-634 ETPQGAKD
+634 KTPQGADD
-642 ENVFNIMQG
+642 ENVFNIKQG
-651 VSINLFVKKAQA
+651 VSINLFVKKAQT
-663 TKQKILQKIYY
+663 TKQKIHY

-684 YDFLAQNDLNSIEWL
+684 YAFLAQNDLNSIEWL
-699 ELAPREPF
+699 ELTPREPF
-707 YLLIPQ
+707 YLLLPL
-713 KTSLLDEYEQGFSV
+713 KTRLLDEYEQGFSV
-727 QDMFQVGSTGIC
+727 QDMFQVGGTGIC

-748 KDKESLLKLLKD
+748 KDKKSLLALLKD
-760 FSTLEPSELRRI
+760 FSTLEPIELRRKYDI
-772 YNIKKDGRDWRLEY
+772 GDDGRDWRLEY
-786 AIKDVKA
+786 AIREVKT
-793 NANNLEEYI
+793 NIKRLEEYI
-802 VSCQYRPFDFYY
+802 VLCQYRPFDYRW

-837 PPPTNPKTPNQTCKN
+837 PPPNPKTPNQTRKN
-852 VALNIAR
+852 VALNTPR
-859 QSKMHGEWRYVMAH
+859 QLKNNDKSWTQCFISSR
-873 KELVDINLIASAGS
+873 INDQGLSSGGNGAG
-887 MGVGYNYPICQ
+887 VNYPLYQ
-898 FNNPNYTENFT
+898 FRDPNYTENFT

-924 EPLEVLGY
+924 EPLEILGY

-951 ADYPKILFTNNKDLF
+951 IDYPKILFTKNKDLF
-966 RVLSLL
+966 RALSLL

-984 ESLNHSFEKLKDATI
+984 ESLNYSFEKLKDATI
-999 GGSYYKEAHER
+999 GESGYIEAHER
-1010 NPIIKKPSYNE
+1010 NPIISQKPSHNE
-1021 PEQRLYINHSAYF
+1021 PEKRLYINHSAYF
-1034 RGVSEE
+1034 SGVSQE
-1040 IYNYMIGGYGVLDK
+1040 IYDYRIGGYCVLDK
-1054 YLKSHKNESCN
+1054 YLKSHKNEPCD
-1065 FDHVSNII
+1065 FDHVTRII
-1073 KVIARTIEI
+1073 KVIACTIEI

-1096 KGNDSQA
+1096 KGNDSEV

-1114 PPHLIPISPLSYR
+1114 PPPI
-1127 AKPKPSEILTLMPH
+1127 
-1141 SSAKKQA
+1141 
-1148 ITISIAEAE
+1148 
-1157 VQPSLYSVLPNLA
+1157 
-1170 LICDRGSKVSPI
+1170 
-1182 SNVFVTN
+1182 
-1189 MLCDLHV
+1189 
-1196 NGSGSYAFLLYRLE
+1196 

>member
-1 MLKEYLESIK
+1 MLKEYLEGIK
-11 DLTPESNE
+11 DLTTEKNE
-19 LTHRTF
+19 PTHRRP
-25 LQILLISLKDDFNT
+25 LENLLISLKDHFNK

-47 KKDKQGGQPDFRVS
+47 KRERGSQPDFRIS
-61 YQGLNIGYIENKRV
+61 YQGLNIGYIENKKV
-75 GTDLIQLL
+75 GTDLNQLL
-83 KSDQIL
+83 ENKQIL

-104 NFVWVGKDENNAPL
+104 NFVWVGKDEENKPS
-118 IKKEI
+118 IKREI
-123 SVSSLDELSKPL
+123 SIASLDEPPKPP
-135 KPNPQTEC
+135 KPNPQTTER
-143 DLVELFKSF
+143 DLIDFFRGF
-152 FNYEAAPITNAKD
+152 FNHEAAPIANAKD
-165 FATHLSAPTKY
+165 FANALSAPTRY
-176 LKDALIQYQEK
+176 LKDALIAYQQDD
-187 AQVSSIF
+187 QVSSIF
-194 NNFKEYLYEELSFE
+194 KNFKEYLYEELSFE
-208 DFSDAL
+208 DFSDAF

-225 KLNHPFEKINL
+225 KLNHPFEKIDLN
-236 DNVRSSIPENFA
+236 NVRSSIPKNFA

-269 LDEILSLINH
+269 LNEILSLINH
-279 VNMDSII
+279 VDMDSII

-337 THFKDA
+337 TRFKDA

-376 LETRKT
+376 LEVRKT

-405 YLIAPYAIAHLNLS
+405 YLIAPYTIAHLNLS
-419 QAFKEE
+419 RTFKEE
-425 FKKPLKENDALQI
+425 FKKPLKDNDALKI

-450 AADRGLQPI
+450 IAYRGLIPI
-459 FEKELKSAQEIKKDE
+459 FEKELSNAQEIKKNE
-474 KILIITGNPPYSGA
+474 NILIITGNPPYSGA
-488 SSNEGLF
+488 SENKGLF
-495 EWEVRATY
+495 EWEVKATY

-515 RNVKLTDK
+515 KNVKLTDK
-523 IKKLLKNIQ
+523 IQTLLNNIQKQKESGSKNALKELKN
-532 TQNEGDKS
+532 
-540 VKNTNKDALKNLK
+540 
-553 KLHSKYKLQKEKN
+553 LHSKYKLQNEKN
-566 PKWLL
+566 PKWIL

-582 NKIESLGHGLFGF
+582 NKIELLGHGLFGF

-634 ETPQGAKD
+634 KTPQGATD

-651 VSINLFVKKAQA
+651 VSINLFVKKAQT
-663 TKQKILQKIYY
+663 TKPKICY

-684 YDFLAQNDLNSIEWL
+684 YAFLAQNDLNRIEWL

-713 KTSLLDEYEQGFSV
+713 KTPLLEEYEQGFSV
-727 QDMFQVGSTGIC
+727 QEVFQVGGTGIC
-739 SQRDHVVFH
+739 SKRDHVVFH

-760 FSTLEPSELRRI
+760 FSTLEPSELRRKYDI
-772 YNIKKDGRDWRLEY
+772 GDDSRDWRLNN
-786 AIKDVKA
+786 AIKEVKT
-793 NANNLEEYI
+793 NIKRLEEYI
-802 VSCQYRPFDFYY
+802 VSCQYRPFDYRW
-814 TYYTGKSKS
+814 TYYTPNSRT
-823 FIAYPRGEVFKHML
+823 FLAYPVYDVFKHML
-837 PPPTNPKTPNQTCKN
+837 PPPTDLKTPNQTRKN
-852 VALNIAR
+852 VALITSR
-859 QSKMHGEWRYVMAH
+859 RFCQSQK
-873 KELVDINLIASAGS
+873 S
-887 MGVGYNYPICQ
+887 GVGFVSNKISDLRTWTCPGMEGGDYVNPLYH
-898 FNNPNYTENFT
+898 NPNHTENFT
-909 PEFRSFIDKHYNHSF
+909 PEFRNFIDKHYSHHF

-942 RKRYEEFLK
+942 RKRYEDFLK

-966 RVLSLL
+966 RALSLL

-984 ESLNHSFEKLKDATI
+984 ESLNHSFEKLEDAAI
-999 GGSYYKEAHER
+999 GESCYSPSNKLTEAHDR
-1010 NPIIKKPSYNE
+1010 NPIIKKPAYNK

-1040 IYNYMIGGYGVLDK
+1040 IHDYMIGGYGVLDK
-1054 YLKSHKNESCN
+1054 YLKSHKNE
-1065 FDHVSNII
+1065 
-1073 KVIARTIEI
+1073 
-1082 QKTLGFLTSDLPHL
+1082 P
-1096 KGNDSQA
+1096 
-1103 LMQEILQNPPP
+1103 
-1114 PPHLIPISPLSYR
+1114 
-1127 AKPKPSEILTLMPH
+1127 
-1141 SSAKKQA
+1141 
-1148 ITISIAEAE
+1148 
-1157 VQPSLYSVLPNLA
+1157 
-1170 LICDRGSKVSPI
+1170 
-1182 SNVFVTN
+1182 
-1189 MLCDLHV
+1189 
-1196 NGSGSYAFLLYRLE
+1196 

>member
-1 MLKEYLESIK
+1 MLKEYLEGIK
-11 DLTPESNE
+11 DLTPEKNE
-19 LTHRTF
+19 LTHRPS
-25 LQILLISLKDDFNT
+25 LYNLLKGLKDHFNK

-47 KKDKQGGQPDFRVS
+47 ERKQGSQPDFRVS
-61 YQGLNIGYIENKRV
+61 YQGLNIGYIENKRA
-75 GTDLIQLL
+75 GTNLSQLL

-104 NFVWVGKDENNAPL
+104 NFMWVGKDENNAPL

-123 SVSSLDELSKPL
+123 SVASLDELPKPL
-135 KPNPQTEC
+135 KPNPQTER
-143 DLVELFKSF
+143 DLIELFKSF

-165 FATHLSAPTKY
+165 FATHLSPRTKY
-176 LKDALIQYQEK
+176 LKDALITYQKDE
-187 AQVSSIF
+187 QVSSIF

-236 DNVRSSIPENFA
+236 DNVRSSIPKNFA

-269 LDEILSLINH
+269 LNEILSLINH
-279 VNMDSII
+279 VDMDSII

-376 LETRKT
+376 LEVRKT

-450 AADRGLQPI
+450 VAYRGLSPI
-459 FEKELKSAQEIKKDE
+459 FEKELSNAQEIKKNE
-474 KILIITGNPPYSGA
+474 NILIITGNPPYSGA

-495 EWEVRATY
+495 EWEVKATY

-515 RNVKLTDK
+515 KNVKLTDK
-523 IKKLLKNIQ
+523 IQTLLNNIQKQKESGSKNALKELKN
-532 TQNEGDKS
+532 
-540 VKNTNKDALKNLK
+540 
-553 KLHSKYKLQKEKN
+553 LHSKYKLQDERN

-571 DDYVKFMRFAQ
+571 DDYMKFMRFAQ
-582 NKIESLGHGLFGF
+582 NKIKSLGHGLFGF

-610 RRSLL
+610 RCSLL

-634 ETPQGAKD
+634 KTPQGAKD

-651 VSINLFVKKAQA
+651 VSINLFVKKAQT
-663 TKQKILQKIYY
+663 TKQKIHY

-679 ERAEK
+679 QRAEK
-684 YDFLAQNDLNSIEWL
+684 YAFLAQNDLNSIEWL
-699 ELAPREPF
+699 EIAPREPF

-713 KTSLLDEYEQGFSV
+713 ETPLLEEYEQGFSV

-772 YNIKKDGRDWRLEY
+772 YKIKKDGRDWRLEY

-837 PPPTNPKTPNQTCKN
+837 PPPPN
-852 VALNIAR
+852 
-859 QSKMHGEWRYVMAH
+859 
-873 KELVDINLIASAGS
+873 
-887 MGVGYNYPICQ
+887 
-898 FNNPNYTENFT
+898 
-909 PEFRSFIDKHYNHSF
+909 
-924 EPLEVLGY
+924 
-932 IYALLYSPNY
+932 
-942 RKRYEEFLK
+942 
-951 ADYPKILFTNNKDLF
+951 
-966 RVLSLL
+966 
-972 GIELIGLHVLNQ
+972 
-984 ESLNHSFEKLKDATI
+984 
-999 GGSYYKEAHER
+999 
-1010 NPIIKKPSYNE
+1010 KP
-1021 PEQRLYINHSAYF
+1021 
-1034 RGVSEE
+1034 
-1040 IYNYMIGGYGVLDK
+1040 
-1054 YLKSHKNESCN
+1054 
-1065 FDHVSNII
+1065 
-1073 KVIARTIEI
+1073 
-1082 QKTLGFLTSDLPHL
+1082 
-1096 KGNDSQA
+1096 
-1103 LMQEILQNPPP
+1103 
-1114 PPHLIPISPLSYR
+1114 
-1127 AKPKPSEILTLMPH
+1127 
-1141 SSAKKQA
+1141 
-1148 ITISIAEAE
+1148 
-1157 VQPSLYSVLPNLA
+1157 
-1170 LICDRGSKVSPI
+1170 
-1182 SNVFVTN
+1182 
-1189 MLCDLHV
+1189 
-1196 NGSGSYAFLLYRLE
+1196 

>member
-11 DLTPESNE
+11 DLTTEKNE
-19 LTHRTF
+19 LTHRPS
-25 LQILLISLKDDFNT
+25 LYNLLNRLKDHFNK

-47 KKDKQGGQPDFRVS
+47 RKEQGGQPDFRVS
-61 YQGLNIGYIENKRV
+61 FQGLNIGYIENKRV
-75 GTDLIQLL
+75 GVNLSQLL
-83 KSDQIL
+83 KSDQIR

-104 NFVWVGKDENNAPL
+104 KFMWVGKDENNAPL
-118 IKKEI
+118 VKKEI
-123 SVSSLDELSKPL
+123 SVASLDELSKPL
-135 KPNPQTEC
+135 KPNPQTER
-143 DLVELFKSF
+143 DLIELFKSF
-152 FNYEAAPITNAKD
+152 FNHEAAPITNAKD
-165 FATHLSAPTKY
+165 FATHLSPRTRY
-176 LKDALIQYQEK
+176 LKDALIKYQEK
-187 AQVSSIF
+187 TQVSSIF

-261 AIKEIQWL
+261 GIKEIQWL
-269 LDEILSLINH
+269 LNEILSSINH
-279 VNMDSII
+279 VDMDSIL

-313 KKGVYYTPDSVV
+313 SKGVYYTPDSVV

-382 SDGGTSTKEDKYQNL
+382 SDGGISTKEDKYQNL

-425 FKKPLKENDALQI
+425 FKKPLKENDALKI

-450 AADRGLQPI
+450 AAYRGLNPI
-459 FEKELKSAQEIKKDE
+459 FETELLNAQEIKKDE
-474 KILIITGNPPYSGA
+474 NILIITGNPPYSGA

-495 EWEVRATY
+495 EWEVKVTY

-515 RNVKLTDK
+515 KKVKLADK
-523 IKKLLKNIQ
+523 IKTLLKNLQ
-532 TQNEGDKS
+532 TQKQGDKS

-553 KLHSKYKLQKEKN
+553 QLHSKYKLQNEKN
-566 PKWLL
+566 PKWIL

-615 ECYDELYILN
+615 ECYNELYILN

-634 ETPQGAKD
+634 KTPQGADD
-642 ENVFNIMQG
+642 ENVFNIKQG
-651 VSINLFVKKAQA
+651 ASINLFVKNPQT
-663 TKQKILQKIYY
+663 TKQKIHY

-684 YDFLAQNDLNSIEWL
+684 YAFLAQNDLNSIEWL
-699 ELAPREPF
+699 ELTPREPF

-713 KTSLLDEYEQGFSV
+713 KTPLLEEYEQGFSV
-727 QDMFQVGSTGIC
+727 KDMFQISSVGIVTG
-739 SQRDHVVFH
+739 RDRIFIANNT
-748 KDKESLLKLLKD
+748 ESLKEQVLKYCNE
-760 FSTLEPSELRRI
+760 FNEQC
-772 YNIKKDGRDWRLEY
+772 
-786 AIKDVKA
+786 IKD
-793 NANNLEEYI
+793 I
-802 VSCQYRPFDFYY
+802 HYRPFDIRKVYY
-814 TYYTGKSKS
+814 DTKKLERARENT
-823 FIAYPRGEVFKHML
+823 FKHML
-837 PPPTNPKTPNQTCKN
+837 PPPPPTNPKTPNQTRKN
-852 VALNIAR
+852 VALNTPR
-859 QSKMHGEWRYVMAH
+859 QLKNNDKSWTQCFISSC
-873 KELVDINLIASAGS
+873 INDQGLSSGGNGAG
-887 MGVGYNYPICQ
+887 VNYPLYQ
-898 FNNPNYTENFT
+898 FRDPNYTENFT
-909 PEFRSFIDKHYNHSF
+909 PEFRGFIDKHYNHSF
-924 EPLEVLGY
+924 EPLEILGY

-951 ADYPKILFTNNKDLF
+951 IDYPKILFTENKDLF
-966 RVLSLL
+966 RALSLL

-984 ESLNHSFEKLKDATI
+984 ESLNYSFEKLKDATI
-999 GGSYYKEAHER
+999 GESGYIEAHER
-1010 NPIIKKPSYNE
+1010 NPIIKKPSHN
-1021 PEQRLYINHSAYF
+1021 EQRLYINHSAYF
-1034 RGVSEE
+1034 SGVSQE
-1040 IYNYMIGGYGVLDK
+1040 IYDYRIGGYCVLDK
-1054 YLKSHKNESCN
+1054 YLKSHKNEPCD
-1065 FDHVSNII
+1065 FDHVTCII

-1082 QKTLGFLTSDLPHL
+1082 QKTLGLLTSDLPHL
-1096 KGNDSQA
+1096 KGNDSKA

-1114 PPHLIPISPLSYR
+1114 PPHLIPIPPLSYR
-1127 AKPKPSEILTLMPH
+1127 AKPKPSETLTLMVH

-1148 ITISIAEAE
+1148 ITTSTAEVG
-1157 VQPSLYSVLPNLA
+1157 VQPSLYSALSNLA
-1170 LICDRGSKVSPI
+1170 LICDRGSKVSLI
-1182 SNVFVTN
+1182 SNLFVTN
-1189 MLCDLHV
+1189 MLCHLHV
-1196 NGSGSYAFLLYRLE
+1196 NGSESYAFLLYRLT

>member
-1 MLKEYLESIK
+1 MGF
-11 DLTPESNE
+11 DLN
-19 LTHRTF
+19 
-25 LQILLISLKDDFNT
+25 
-39 EFKIEHEP
+39 
-47 KKDKQGGQPDFRVS
+47 
-61 YQGLNIGYIENKRV
+61 
-75 GTDLIQLL
+75 QLL
-83 KSDQIL
+83 EEKQIL

-104 NFVWVGKDENNAPL
+104 NFMWVGKDENNAPL

-123 SVSSLDELSKPL
+123 SVASLDELSKPL
-135 KPNPQTEC
+135 KPKPQTER
-143 DLVELFKSF
+143 DLIELFKSF
-152 FNYEAAPITNAKD
+152 FNHEAAPITNAKD
-165 FATHLSAPTKY
+165 FATHLSPRTKY
-176 LKDALIQYQEK
+176 LKDALIKYQEK
-187 AQVSSIF
+187 VQVSSIF
-194 NNFKEYLYEELSFE
+194 KNFKEYLYEELSFE

-236 DNVRSSIPENFA
+236 DNARSSIPKNFA

-261 AIKEIQWL
+261 EIEEIQWL
-269 LDEILSLINH
+269 LNEILSLINH
-279 VNMDSII
+279 VDMDSIL

-292 KDPYLHFYETFLSAY
+292 KDPYLHFYETFLSTY

-313 KKGVYYTPDSVV
+313 SKGVYYTPDSVV

-382 SDGGTSTKEDKYQNL
+382 SDGSISTKEDKYQNL
-397 LKQFYGFE
+397 LKQFYVFE

-450 AADRGLQPI
+450 VAHRGLQPI
-459 FEKELKSAQEIKKDE
+459 FEKELLSAQEIKKDE

-495 EWEVRATY
+495 EWEVKATY

-515 RNVKLTDK
+515 KNVKLTDK
-523 IKKLLKNIQ
+523 IKTLLSNLQ
-532 TQNEGDKS
+532 TQKESGSK
-540 VKNTNKDALKNLK
+540 KALKELK

-582 NKIESLGHGLFGF
+582 NKIKSLGHGLFGF

-634 ETPQGAKD
+634 KTPQGAKD

-651 VSINLFVKKAQA
+651 VSINLFVKKAQT
-663 TKQKILQKIYY
+663 TKQKIHY

-679 ERAEK
+679 QRAEK
-684 YDFLAQNDLNSIEWL
+684 YAFLAQNDLNSIEWL
-699 ELAPREPF
+699 EIAPRAPF

-713 KTSLLDEYEQGFSV
+713 ETPLLDEYEQGFSV
-727 QDMFQVGSTGIC
+727 QDMFQISSVGIATG
-739 SQRDHVVFH
+739 
-748 KDKESLLKLLKD
+748 KDRIFIANNTESLKEQVLKYCNE
-760 FSTLEPSELRRI
+760 FNEQ
-772 YNIKKDGRDWRLEY
+772 Y
-786 AIKDVKA
+786 IKD
-793 NANNLEEYI
+793 I
-802 VSCQYRPFDFYY
+802 HYRPFDIRKVYY
-814 TYYTGKSKS
+814 DTKKLERARENT
-823 FIAYPRGEVFKHML
+823 FKHML
-837 PPPTNPKTPNQTCKN
+837 PPPTNPKTPNQTRKN
-852 VALNIAR
+852 VALNTPR
-859 QSKMHGEWRYVMAH
+859 QLKNNDKSWTQCFISSH
-873 KELVDINLIASAGS
+873 INDQGLSSGGNGAG
-887 MGVGYNYPICQ
+887 VNYPLYQ
-898 FNNPNYTENFT
+898 FKHPNYTENFT

-942 RKRYEEFLK
+942 RKRYEDFLK
-951 ADYPKILFTNNKDLF
+951 NDYPKILFTNNKDLF
-966 RVLSLL
+966 RALSLL
-972 GIELIGLHVLNQ
+972 GVELIGLHVLNQ
-984 ESLNHSFEKLKDATI
+984 ESLKYSFEKLKDATI
-999 GGSYYKEAHER
+999 GESCYKEAHDS
-1010 NPIIKKPSYNE
+1010 IISKKPSYNE

-1034 RGVSEE
+1034 RGVSQE
-1040 IYNYMIGGYGVLDK
+1040 IYDYRIGGYGVLDK
-1054 YLKSHKNESCN
+1054 YLKSHKNEPCD
-1065 FDHVSNII
+1065 FDHVTNII

-1096 KGNDSQA
+1096 KGNDSEA
-1103 LMQEILQNPPP
+1103 LMQEILAKSPPP
-1114 PPHLIPISPLSYR
+1114 PPI
-1127 AKPKPSEILTLMPH
+1127 
-1141 SSAKKQA
+1141 
-1148 ITISIAEAE
+1148 
-1157 VQPSLYSVLPNLA
+1157 
-1170 LICDRGSKVSPI
+1170 
-1182 SNVFVTN
+1182 
-1189 MLCDLHV
+1189 
-1196 NGSGSYAFLLYRLE
+1196 

>member
-11 DLTPESNE
+11 DLTTEKNE
-19 LTHRTF
+19 LTHRHS
-25 LQILLISLKDDFNT
+25 LYNLLNRLKNHFNK

-47 KKDKQGGQPDFRVS
+47 KRDQGSQPDFRVS
-61 YQGLNIGYIENKRV
+61 FQGLNIGYIENKRA
-75 GTDLIQLL
+75 GANLSQLL

-104 NFVWVGKDENNAPL
+104 NFMWVGKDENNAPL
-118 IKKEI
+118 VKKEI
-123 SVSSLDELSKPL
+123 SVASPDELSNPL
-135 KPNPQTEC
+135 KPKPQTER
-143 DLVELFKSF
+143 DLIELFKSF
-152 FNYEAAPITNAKD
+152 FNHEAAPITNAKD
-165 FATHLSAPTKY
+165 FATHLSPRTRY
-176 LKDALIQYQEK
+176 LKDALIRYQEK
-187 AQVSSIF
+187 TQVSSIF

-261 AIKEIQWL
+261 GIKEIQWL
-269 LDEILSLINH
+269 LNEILSSINH
-279 VNMDSII
+279 VDMDSII

-313 KKGVYYTPDSVV
+313 SKGVYYTPDSVV

-376 LETRKT
+376 LEMRKT
-382 SDGGTSTKEDKYQNL
+382 SDGGISTKEDKYQNL

-425 FKKPLKENDALQI
+425 FKKPLKENDALKI
-438 ILTNTLIQPSEI
+438 ILTNTLIYPSEI
-450 AADRGLQPI
+450 AAYRGLNPI
-459 FEKELKSAQEIKKDE
+459 FETELLNAQEIKKDE
-474 KILIITGNPPYSGA
+474 NILIITGNPPYSGA

-495 EWEVRATY
+495 EWEVKATY

-515 RNVKLTDK
+515 KKVKLADK
-523 IKKLLKNIQ
+523 IKTLLKNIQ
-532 TQNEGDKS
+532 TQKQSDKS
-540 VKNTNKDALKNLK
+540 VKNTDKDALKKLK
-553 KLHSKYKLQKEKN
+553 QIYSKYKLQNEQN
-566 PKWLL
+566 PKWIL

-610 RRSLL
+610 RHSLL

-634 ETPQGAKD
+634 KTPQGADDK
-642 ENVFNIMQG
+642 NVFNIKQG
-651 VSINLFVKKAQA
+651 VSINLFVKNPQI
-663 TKQKILQKIYY
+663 TKQKIHY

-684 YDFLAQNDLNSIEWL
+684 YAFLAQNDLNSIEWL
-699 ELAPREPF
+699 ELTPRKPF
-707 YLLIPQ
+707 YLLLPL
-713 KTSLLDEYEQGFSV
+713 KTPLLDEYEQGFSV
-727 QDMFQVGSTGIC
+727 KDMFQVGGTGIC
-739 SQRDHVVFH
+739 SKKDHVVFH
-748 KDKESLLKLLKD
+748 KDKESLLELLKD
-760 FSTLEPSELRRI
+760 FSTLEPNELRRKYDI
-772 YNIKKDGRDWRLEY
+772 GDDSRDWRLEY
-786 AIKDVKA
+786 AIREVKT
-793 NANNLEEYI
+793 NIKRLEEYI
-802 VSCQYRPFDFYY
+802 VLCQYRPFDYRW
-814 TYYTGKSKS
+814 TYYTPNSRT
-823 FIAYPRGEVFKHML
+823 FLAYPVYDVFKHML
-837 PPPTNPKTPNQTCKN
+837 PPPPPPTNPKTPNQTHKN
-852 VALNIAR
+852 VALNTPR
-859 QSKMHGEWRYVMAH
+859 QLKNNDKSWTQCFISSH
-873 KELVDINLIASAGS
+873 INDQGLSSGGNGAG
-887 MGVGYNYPICQ
+887 VNYPLYQ
-898 FNNPNYTENFT
+898 FRDPNYTENFT
-909 PEFRSFIDKHYNHSF
+909 PEFRSFIDKHYNHAF

-942 RKRYEEFLK
+942 RKRYEGFLK
-951 ADYPKILFTNNKDLF
+951 IDYPKILFTKNKDLF
-966 RVLSLL
+966 RALSLL

-984 ESLNHSFEKLKDATI
+984 ESLNYSFKKLKDATI
-999 GGSYYKEAHER
+999 GESYYIEVHER
-1010 NPIIKKPSYNE
+1010 NPIIKKPSHNE
-1021 PEQRLYINHSAYF
+1021 PEKRLYINHSAYF
-1034 RGVSEE
+1034 SGVSQE
-1040 IYNYMIGGYGVLDK
+1040 IYDYRIGGYCVLDK
-1054 YLKSHKNESCN
+1054 YLKSHKNEPCD
-1065 FDHVSNII
+1065 FDHVTNII

-1096 KGNDSQA
+1096 KGNDSKA
-1103 LMQEILQNPPP
+1103 LIQEILQNPPP
-1114 PPHLIPISPLSYR
+1114 PPPI
-1127 AKPKPSEILTLMPH
+1127 
-1141 SSAKKQA
+1141 
-1148 ITISIAEAE
+1148 
-1157 VQPSLYSVLPNLA
+1157 
-1170 LICDRGSKVSPI
+1170 
-1182 SNVFVTN
+1182 
-1189 MLCDLHV
+1189 
-1196 NGSGSYAFLLYRLE
+1196 

>member
-1 MLKEYLESIK
+1 MLKEYLEGIK

-19 LTHRTF
+19 LTHRLF
-25 LQILLISLKDDFNT
+25 LHNLLDKLKNHFNK

-47 KKDKQGGQPDFRVS
+47 NRDKQGGQPDFRVS
-61 YQGLNIGYIENKRV
+61 YQGLHIGYIENKRV
-75 GTDLIQLL
+75 GTNLNQLL
-83 KSDQIL
+83 KSDQVL

-94 NPNLMLTDYL
+94 NPNLILTDYL

-118 IKKEI
+118 IKREI
-123 SVSSLDELSKPL
+123 SIASLDEPPKPP
-135 KPNPQTEC
+135 KPNPQTTER
-143 DLVELFKSF
+143 DLIDFFRGF
-152 FNYEAAPITNAKD
+152 FNHEAAPITNAKD

-176 LKDALIQYQEK
+176 LKDALITYQKDE
-187 AQVSSIF
+187 QVSSIF
-194 NNFKEYLYEELSFE
+194 KNFKEYLYEELSFE
-208 DFSDAL
+208 DFSDVL

-225 KLNHPFEKINL
+225 KLNHPFEKIDL
-236 DNVRSSIPENFA
+236 DNVRSSIPKNFA

-269 LDEILSLINH
+269 LNEILSLINH
-279 VNMDSII
+279 VDMDSIL
-286 KDLNDD
+286 KDLNND

-353 ENIKLLDFATGT
+353 KNIKLLDFTTGT

-382 SDGGTSTKEDKYQNL
+382 SDGSTSTKEDKYQNL

-450 AADRGLQPI
+450 VAYRGLSPI
-459 FEKELKSAQEIKKDE
+459 FEKELSNAQEIKKNE

-495 EWEVRATY
+495 EWEVKATY
-503 GIEPEFQTIEIE
+503 GIEPKFQTIEIE
-515 RNVKLTDK
+515 KKVKLTDK
-523 IKKLLKNIQ
+523 IQTLLKNIQ
-532 TQNEGDKS
+532 TQKESGS
-540 VKNTNKDALKNLK
+540 KNALKELK
-553 KLHSKYKLQKEKN
+553 NLHSKYKLQKERN

-582 NKIESLGHGLFGF
+582 NKIKSLGHGLFGF

-634 ETPQGAKD
+634 KTPQGAKD

-684 YDFLAQNDLNSIEWL
+684 YAFLAQNDLNSIEWL

-707 YLLIPQ
+707 YLLLPL
-713 KTSLLDEYEQGFSV
+713 KTPLLDEYEQGFSV
-727 QDMFQVGSTGIC
+727 QDMFQVGGTGIC
-739 SQRDHVVFH
+739 SKKDHVVFH

-760 FSTLEPSELRRI
+760 FSTLEPSELRRKYDI
-772 YNIKKDGRDWRLEY
+772 GDDSRDWRLNN
-786 AIKDVKA
+786 AIREVETNIKR
-793 NANNLEEYI
+793 LEEYI
-802 VSCQYRPFDFYY
+802 VSCQYRPFDYRW
-814 TYYTGKSKS
+814 TYYTPNSRT
-823 FIAYPRGEVFKHML
+823 FLAYPVYDVFKHML
-837 PPPTNPKTPNQTCKN
+837 PPPPPPTNPKTPNQTHQN
-852 VALNIAR
+852 VALNTPR
-859 QSKMHGEWRYVMAH
+859 QLKNNDKSWTQCFISSR
-873 KELVDINLIASAGS
+873 INDQGLSSGGNGAG
-887 MGVGYNYPICQ
+887 VNYPLYQ
-898 FNNPNYTENFT
+898 FRDPNYTENFT

-942 RKRYEEFLK
+942 RKRYEDFLK
-951 ADYPKILFTNNKDLF
+951 ADYPKILFTKNKDLF

-972 GIELIGLHVLNQ
+972 GIELIGLHVLNK
-984 ESLNHSFEKLKDATI
+984 ENLNHSFEKLKDTTI
-999 GGSYYKEAHER
+999 GESCYKEAHDR
-1010 NPIIKKPSYNE
+1010 NPIIKKPLHNE

-1034 RGVSEE
+1034 RGVSQE
-1040 IYNYMIGGYGVLDK
+1040 IHDYRIGGYGVLDK
-1054 YLKSHKNESCN
+1054 YLKSHKNEPCD

-1073 KVIARTIEI
+1073 KVIACTIEI

-1096 KGNDSQA
+1096 KGNVSEA

-1114 PPHLIPISPLSYR
+1114 PI
-1127 AKPKPSEILTLMPH
+1127 
-1141 SSAKKQA
+1141 
-1148 ITISIAEAE
+1148 
-1157 VQPSLYSVLPNLA
+1157 
-1170 LICDRGSKVSPI
+1170 
-1182 SNVFVTN
+1182 
-1189 MLCDLHV
+1189 
-1196 NGSGSYAFLLYRLE
+1196 

>member
-11 DLTPESNE
+11 DLTPEKNE
-19 LTHRTF
+19 LTHRLF
-25 LQILLISLKDDFNT
+25 LHNLLDKLKNHFNK

-47 KKDKQGGQPDFRVS
+47 KREQGSQPDFRVS
-61 YQGLNIGYIENKRV
+61 FQGLNIGYIENKRA
-75 GTDLIQLL
+75 GEDLRQLL
-83 KSDQIL
+83 KEDQIR

-104 NFVWVGKDENNAPL
+104 KFVWVGKDENNAPL

-123 SVSSLDELSKPL
+123 SVASLDELSKPL
-135 KPNPQTEC
+135 KPKPQTER
-143 DLVELFKSF
+143 DLIELFKSF
-152 FNYEAAPITNAKD
+152 FNHEAAPITNAKD
-165 FATHLSAPTKY
+165 FATHLSPHTKY
-176 LKDALIQYQEK
+176 LKDALIKYQEK

-194 NNFKEYLYEELSFE
+194 KNFKEYLYEELSFE

-236 DNVRSSIPENFA
+236 DNVRSSIPKNFA

-261 AIKEIQWL
+261 EIKEIQWL
-269 LDEILSLINH
+269 LNEILSSINH
-279 VNMDSII
+279 VDMDSIL

-313 KKGVYYTPDSVV
+313 SKGVYYTPDSVV

-419 QAFKEE
+419 QAFKQE

-450 AADRGLQPI
+450 AAHRGLQPI

-474 KILIITGNPPYSGA
+474 NILIITGNPPYSGA

-495 EWEVRATY
+495 EWEVKATY

-515 RNVKLTDK
+515 KKVKLTDK
-523 IKKLLKNIQ
+523 IQTLLSSVQIQKQSGSKNALKELKN
-532 TQNEGDKS
+532 
-540 VKNTNKDALKNLK
+540 
-553 KLHSKYKLQKEKN
+553 LHSKYKLQNEKN

-684 YDFLAQNDLNSIEWL
+684 YAFLDQNDLNSINWL

-713 KTSLLDEYEQGFSV
+713 ETPLLEEYEQGFSV
-727 QDMFQVGSTGIC
+727 QEVFQIGGTGIC
-739 SQRDHVVFH
+739 SKRDHVVFH

-760 FSTLEPSELRRI
+760 FSTLEPSELRRKYDI
-772 YNIKKDGRDWRLEY
+772 GDDSRDWRLNN
-786 AIKDVKA
+786 AIKEVKT
-793 NANNLEEYI
+793 NIKRLEKYI
-802 VSCQYRPFDFYY
+802 VLCQYRPFDYRW
-814 TYYTGKSKS
+814 TYYTPNSRT
-823 FIAYPRGEVFKHML
+823 FLAYPVYDIFKHML
-837 PPPTNPKTPNQTCKN
+837 PPP
-852 VALNIAR
+852 
-859 QSKMHGEWRYVMAH
+859 
-873 KELVDINLIASAGS
+873 
-887 MGVGYNYPICQ
+887 
-898 FNNPNYTENFT
+898 
-909 PEFRSFIDKHYNHSF
+909 
-924 EPLEVLGY
+924 
-932 IYALLYSPNY
+932 
-942 RKRYEEFLK
+942 
-951 ADYPKILFTNNKDLF
+951 NK
-966 RVLSLL
+966 
-972 GIELIGLHVLNQ
+972 
-984 ESLNHSFEKLKDATI
+984 
-999 GGSYYKEAHER
+999 
-1010 NPIIKKPSYNE
+1010 P
-1021 PEQRLYINHSAYF
+1021 
-1034 RGVSEE
+1034 
-1040 IYNYMIGGYGVLDK
+1040 
-1054 YLKSHKNESCN
+1054 
-1065 FDHVSNII
+1065 
-1073 KVIARTIEI
+1073 
-1082 QKTLGFLTSDLPHL
+1082 
-1096 KGNDSQA
+1096 
-1103 LMQEILQNPPP
+1103 
-1114 PPHLIPISPLSYR
+1114 
-1127 AKPKPSEILTLMPH
+1127 
-1141 SSAKKQA
+1141 
-1148 ITISIAEAE
+1148 
-1157 VQPSLYSVLPNLA
+1157 
-1170 LICDRGSKVSPI
+1170 
-1182 SNVFVTN
+1182 
-1189 MLCDLHV
+1189 
-1196 NGSGSYAFLLYRLE
+1196 

>member
-11 DLTPESNE
+11 DLTTEENE
-19 LTHRTF
+19 LTHR
-25 LQILLISLKDDFNT
+25 LPLHNLLNRLKDHFNK

-47 KKDKQGGQPDFRVS
+47 KKEQGSQPDFRVS
-61 YQGLNIGYIENKRV
+61 FQGLNIGYIENKRA
-75 GTDLIQLL
+75 GANFRQLL
-83 KSDQIL
+83 KSDQIR

-94 NPNLMLTDYL
+94 NPNLILTDYL
-104 NFVWVGKDENNAPL
+104 NFMWVGKDENNAPL

-123 SVSSLDELSKPL
+123 SIASPDELSKPL
-135 KPNPQTEC
+135 KPKPQTER
-143 DLVELFKSF
+143 DLIELFKSF
-152 FNYEAAPITNAKD
+152 FNHEAAPITNAKD
-165 FATHLSAPTKY
+165 FATHLSPRTRY
-176 LKDALIQYQEK
+176 LKDALIKHQEK
-187 AQVSSIF
+187 TQVSSIF

-236 DNVRSSIPENFA
+236 DNVRSSIPKNFA

-261 AIKEIQWL
+261 EIKEIQWL
-269 LDEILSLINH
+269 LNEILSSINH
-279 VNMDSII
+279 VDMDSIL

-313 KKGVYYTPDSVV
+313 SKGVYYTPDSVV

-376 LETRKT
+376 LEMRKT
-382 SDGGTSTKEDKYQNL
+382 SDGGISTKEDKYQNL

-438 ILTNTLIQPSEI
+438 ILTNTIIQPSEI
-450 AADRGLQPI
+450 AAYRGLQPI

-495 EWEVRATY
+495 EWEVKATY

-515 RNVKLTDK
+515 KKVKLTDK

-532 TQNEGDKS
+532 TQKEGDKS
-540 VKNTNKDALKNLK
+540 VKNTNKNALKNLK
-553 KLHSKYKLQKEKN
+553 QLHSKYKLQNEKN

-634 ETPQGAKD
+634 KTPQGTDD

-651 VSINLFVKKAQA
+651 VSINLFVKKAQT
-663 TKQKILQKIYY
+663 TKQKIHY

-679 ERAEK
+679 EKTEK
-684 YDFLAQNDLNSIEWL
+684 YAFLAQNDLNSIEWL
-699 ELAPREPF
+699 EIAPRKPF
-707 YLLIPQ
+707 YSLLPL
-713 KTSLLDEYEQGFSV
+713 KTPLLDEYEQGFSV
-727 QDMFQVGSTGIC
+727 QEMFQVGSTGIC

-760 FSTLEPSELRRI
+760 FSTLEPSELRRK

-786 AIKDVKA
+786 AIKDVKT

-837 PPPTNPKTPNQTCKN
+837 PPPTNPKTPNQTRKN
-852 VALNIAR
+852 VVLITSR
-859 QSKMHGEWRYVMAH
+859 RFCQSQK
-873 KELVDINLIASAGS
+873 S
-887 MGVGYNYPICQ
+887 GVGFVSNKISDLRTWTCPGMEGGDYVNPLYH
-898 FNNPNYTENFT
+898 NPNYTENFT

-924 EPLEVLGY
+924 EPLEILGY

-942 RKRYEEFLK
+942 RKRYEGFLK
-951 ADYPKILFTNNKDLF
+951 IDYPKILFTENKDLF

-984 ESLNHSFEKLKDATI
+984 ESLNYSFEKLKDATI
-999 GGSYYKEAHER
+999 GESYYKEAHDR
-1010 NPIIKKPSYNE
+1010 IIKKPAYNE
-1021 PEQRLYINHSAYF
+1021 SEQRLYINHSAYF
-1034 RGVSEE
+1034 RGVSQE
-1040 IYNYMIGGYGVLDK
+1040 IYDYRIGGYCVLDK

-1073 KVIARTIEI
+1073 KVIACTIGI

-1114 PPHLIPISPLSYR
+1114 PI
-1127 AKPKPSEILTLMPH
+1127 
-1141 SSAKKQA
+1141 
-1148 ITISIAEAE
+1148 
-1157 VQPSLYSVLPNLA
+1157 
-1170 LICDRGSKVSPI
+1170 
-1182 SNVFVTN
+1182 
-1189 MLCDLHV
+1189 
-1196 NGSGSYAFLLYRLE
+1196 